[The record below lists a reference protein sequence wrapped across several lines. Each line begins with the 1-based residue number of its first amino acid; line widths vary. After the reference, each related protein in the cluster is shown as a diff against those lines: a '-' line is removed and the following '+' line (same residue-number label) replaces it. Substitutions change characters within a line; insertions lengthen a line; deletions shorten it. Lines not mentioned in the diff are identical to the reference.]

1 MAENIQLNK
10 TVFNKPQYEKVIN
23 TSFTQLGVKSIQ
35 EQIDN
40 QPTVDEFFD
49 LYNKL
54 FYEIPTEGEVNS
66 HEYLIK
72 KSSEYINF
80 DEINEQILMLQKEI
94 SELRVEL
101 LNTQKEL
108 ANKIINE

>member
-10 TVFNKPQYEKVIN
+10 TVFNKPQYKKVIN

>member
-1 MAENIQLNK
+1 
-10 TVFNKPQYEKVIN
+10 
-23 TSFTQLGVKSIQ
+23 LGVKSIQ

>member
-23 TSFTQLGVKSIQ
+23 TSFTQLCVKSIQ

>member
-10 TVFNKPQYEKVIN
+10 IVFNKPQYEKVIN